1 MSTPLAGGESGDPR
15 LAAARVE
22 ARRLIAQKPWRDR
35 LDWAAGRVI
44 YDPGREGSLIDL
56 MVVICF
62 LIGLSALVW
71 SSMDFGVGAVAI
83 AILFLIAGA
92 LLIGRRVSRNRLG
105 RSDCV
110 LRSIPAR
117 IGGVFEAE
125 IRVRLSATQAL
136 VSLTN
141 VDFKN
146 RQVVEVWRAEQRIG
160 RDEIRVA
167 GDGTWTMPVHVP
179 IPPEVRTRPLGPLW
193 RLKVHVQAEG
203 ADFKPHF
210 EVPVFDLA
218 DLPCKEEERK
228 PIVAGL
234 ATSKGSNLD
243 IAMGLLV
250 GSIIGFGVGFGFA
263 DRVAYK
269 SLKVLF
275 LVPFLGPIV
284 VFMMLGTWRNAAA
297 IAIRDRELPDRGRQM
312 RQKLVFLTLVPWAA
326 AAIVL
331 WIAWKFLPYAG
342 FVWGLG
348 MLLCAHPSPFGRF
361 ERDPLFQSGAALL
374 IFTAVVLSFR

>member
-1 MSTPLAGGESGDPR
+1 LSTPLAGGESG
-15 LAAARVE
+15 
-22 ARRLIAQKPWRDR
+22 
-35 LDWAAGRVI
+35 
-44 YDPGREGSLIDL
+44 DPGREGSLIDL

-71 SSMDFGVGAVAI
+71 SLMDFGVGAVAI

-250 GSIIGFGVGFGFA
+250 
-263 DRVAYK
+263 
-269 SLKVLF
+269 
-275 LVPFLGPIV
+275 
-284 VFMMLGTWRNAAA
+284 LGTWRNAAA